1 MKNTIKTFALFLTAG
16 AMLASCDS
24 YLDRQPD
31 EPLTSDN
38 IFKKQ
43 KTTLQYLTNIYSY
56 QPDYE
61 APACVS
67 NSNDI
72 PWEACSDETSFA
84 YLDRSYTQINYNS
97 WNPSLHIYRDDTY
110 NTPYKGIREANYFMQ
125 NVHKCPPEELNDVDK
140 GYYYNEAR
148 FLRAYYYFLL
158 FRQYGPVF
166 IWGDQIADETID
178 AKSVD
183 RHTVQENIDFMVGEL
198 DAIKND
204 LPVRTDDI
212 GIDGK
217 QWAGRVTR
225 GAALALKSR
234 ILLYAASPLYNGC
247 DLYKGQMQNIRGEF
261 LFPQSKDE
269 TKWEAAAQAAW
280 DVIELAETGLYDL
293 YKDTEQTDEF
303 TRYMSS
309 YQGVRLKPWNKETIW
324 GWWSRSGGYSW
335 LGGTG
340 GLLAGAMPGM
350 TSGGASGVVYQ
361 GYGGIQPS
369 LKLVDSYPMYTTGR
383 YPVTGYQGE
392 NDMSKPIVDPQSGY
406 QATGFTEG
414 YKQPGI
420 DWGDGIKAH
429 NSCINRDPRYYAC
442 LVPNGFWWP
451 NKTENIK
458 FTCYN
463 NDACTNKWNAG
474 EGGGITRVGYVWRR
488 LLETNKSLREAKD
501 YTSMQTVYPAFRLAE
516 IYLNY
521 AEACNEKPQRDET
534 AALEYLNKVRARVG
548 LKKIEVAYPEIKGNK
563 ELLRWCIQ
571 KERMVEFGLEAMRHY
586 DACRWMIAKEEY
598 PSENWTLHVS
608 ATTYEESYERVHT
621 YYVGAP
627 AVFRDKDYLHPINA
641 AQMAEMTNMTQNYG
655 H

>member
-1 MKNTIKTFALFLTAG
+1 MKKIRIFATALLLAFTLSSCESFFDVELDDQAKIEDIFRQKTEVQKYLSHLYSYIPQEEEVVGMHGWTVGRSDEALFSWYQWVYYTQFRTGNYSSA
-16 AMLASCDS
+16 
-24 YLDRQPD
+24 
-31 EPLTSDN
+31 
-38 IFKKQ
+38 
-43 KTTLQYLTNIYSY
+43 TTNFNYW
-56 QPDYE
+56 PDYYIGI
-61 APACVS
+61 
-67 NSNDI
+67 NQ
-72 PWEACSDETSFA
+72 CSIFLKYIDLDKEDTPTTVA
-84 YLDRSYTQINYNS
+84 YM
-97 WNPSLHIYRDDTY
+97 
-110 NTPYKGIREANYFMQ
+110 KA
-125 NVHKCPPEELNDVDK
+125 
-140 GYYYNEAR
+140 EAR

-563 ELLRWCIQ
+563 ELLR
-571 KERMVEFGLEAMRHY
+571 
-586 DACRWMIAKEEY
+586 
-598 PSENWTLHVS
+598 
-608 ATTYEESYERVHT
+608 
-621 YYVGAP
+621 
-627 AVFRDKDYLHPINA
+627 
-641 AQMAEMTNMTQNYG
+641 
-655 H
+655 

>member
-1 MKNTIKTFALFLTAG
+1 
-16 AMLASCDS
+16 
-24 YLDRQPD
+24 
-31 EPLTSDN
+31 
-38 IFKKQ
+38 
-43 KTTLQYLTNIYSY
+43 
-56 QPDYE
+56 
-61 APACVS
+61 
-67 NSNDI
+67 
-72 PWEACSDETSFA
+72 
-84 YLDRSYTQINYNS
+84 
-97 WNPSLHIYRDDTY
+97 
-110 NTPYKGIREANYFMQ
+110 
-125 NVHKCPPEELNDVDK
+125 
-140 GYYYNEAR
+140 
-148 FLRAYYYFLL
+148 
-158 FRQYGPVF
+158 
-166 IWGDQIADETID
+166 
-178 AKSVD
+178 
-183 RHTVQENIDFMVGEL
+183 
-198 DAIKND
+198 
-204 LPVRTDDI
+204 
-212 GIDGK
+212 
-217 QWAGRVTR
+217 
-225 GAALALKSR
+225 
-234 ILLYAASPLYNGC
+234 
-247 DLYKGQMQNIRGEF
+247 MQNIRGEF

-534 AALEYLNKVRARVG
+534 AALEYLNRVRARVG
-548 LKKIEVAYPEIKGNK
+548 LKRSRSLTPKSKGT
-563 ELLRWCIQ
+563 RSC
-571 KERMVEFGLEAMRHY
+571 
-586 DACRWMIAKEEY
+586 
-598 PSENWTLHVS
+598 S
-608 ATTYEESYERVHT
+608 A
-621 YYVGAP
+621 GAS
-627 AVFRDKDYLHPINA
+627 RKNA
-641 AQMAEMTNMTQNYG
+641 W
-655 H
+655 